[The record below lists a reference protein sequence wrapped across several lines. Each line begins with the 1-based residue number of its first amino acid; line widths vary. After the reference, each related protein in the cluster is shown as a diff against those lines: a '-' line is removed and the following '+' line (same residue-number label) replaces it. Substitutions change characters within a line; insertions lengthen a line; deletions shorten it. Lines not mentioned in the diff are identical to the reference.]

1 MSVADDS
8 CDLIFQIIL
17 VVQEKGGLSIN
28 LPARCAAIF
37 SMEVVQRAMTLHS
50 EVKGSQHVGKG
61 RMEMDNPDQRYSV
74 AICLNFQ
81 NRSRD
86 E

>member
-1 MSVADDS
+1 MRSNFFRSFSWSKRKADF
-8 CDLIFQIIL
+8 LF
-17 VVQEKGGLSIN
+17 N
-28 LPARCAAIF
+28 LPARCAVIF
-37 SMEVVQRAMTLHS
+37 SMEVVQRAMMLHS
-50 EVKGSQHVGKG
+50 EVKGSQHVAKG

-81 NRSRD
+81 NRSRN